1 MKIKIDQ
8 ERKIL
13 FLSVGYPTNMGIPHF
28 MQKHYPEFA
37 YRILTYKSLTDWNY
51 HWSINNQSIVHRST
65 DRPVNQSIKGQ
76 ARTYKSDQHRKVGI
90 YIFMQTWK
98 MYID

>member
-13 FLSVGYPTNMGIPHF
+13 FLSVGYPTSMGIPHF

-37 YRILTYKSLTDWNY
+37 YRILAYKEFDGLEL
-51 HWSINNQSIVHRST
+51 
-65 DRPVNQSIKGQ
+65 PLVNQ
-76 ARTYKSDQHRKVGI
+76 
-90 YIFMQTWK
+90 
-98 MYID
+98 